1 MLSPFSLSLSS
12 FFFFFLPISRS
23 LYAGKPGI
31 LWEGEEGK
39 AGPLQGEFKRG
50 YLFFGGITGPAVVQS
65 GGICAMEQEASDAE
79 TTSENRRRR
88 RRRRSYF

>member
-1 MLSPFSLSLSS
+1 MNLNADIYSS
-12 FFFFFLPISRS
+12 
-23 LYAGKPGI
+23 
-31 LWEGEEGK
+31 GE
-39 AGPLQGEFKRG
+39 
-50 YLFFGGITGPAVVQS
+50 ITGPAVVQS